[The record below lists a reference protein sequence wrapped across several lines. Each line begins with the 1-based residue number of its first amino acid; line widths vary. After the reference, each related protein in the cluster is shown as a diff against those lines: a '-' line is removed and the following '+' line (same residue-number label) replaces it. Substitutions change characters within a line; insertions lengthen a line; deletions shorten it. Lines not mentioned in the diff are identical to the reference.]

1 MITFLMIVFGFVLYG
16 LVAFSQ
22 ADSAKDAAGE
32 LVVFIVKIAA
42 FFLVTFTIGMVLVL
56 LLV

>member
-1 MITFLMIVFGFVLYG
+1 MIILLMIVFGFVLYG
-16 LVAFSQ
+16 LAAFSQ